1 MVPSL
6 LQLSCELSVSVKESP
21 DRKKMFSGN
30 FAQQNSDKKIHT
42 RKLPYVSNTVYNI
55 GLENEC
61 FYVAPNIGYSYVTA
75 KITENTN
82 HLQILDADTQK
93 SSTKQ
98 VFYTTD
104 ALKSFE

>member
-1 MVPSL
+1 
-6 LQLSCELSVSVKESP
+6 
-21 DRKKMFSGN
+21 MFSGN
-30 FAQQNSDKKIHT
+30 FAQQNSGKKIHT

-93 SSTKQ
+93 PSTKQ

>member
-1 MVPSL
+1 
-6 LQLSCELSVSVKESP
+6 
-21 DRKKMFSGN
+21 MFSGN

-55 GLENEC
+55 GLENER

-82 HLQILDADTQK
+82 HLQILGADTQK

-98 VFYTTD
+98 VLNAAKKIFKFYNKMQNQ
-104 ALKSFE
+104 LLIFF